1 MNVDQNAINLS
12 SAVLAVEQ
20 KSLLAKCP
28 SFVATLSDIN
38 WCEVRKDFTKFTNK
52 VRQHAEGRQQ
62 QQQSNPQV
70 NSEDL
75 LIDESN
81 FPLDKPP
88 LKTNLYQQL
97 YRSKRSKNNSLELFI
112 DNIKKQLVN
121 PSNIRKT

>member
-1 MNVDQNAINLS
+1 MEL
-12 SAVLAVEQ
+12 
-20 KSLLAKCP
+20 KYLLAKCP
-28 SFVATLSDIN
+28 SFVPTPSDIN

-52 VRQHAEGRQQ
+52 VRQHAEGRQQQQ

-97 YRSKRSKNNSLELFI
+97 YRSKPNKNNSLELFI
-112 DNIKKQLVN
+112 DNIEKQLVN